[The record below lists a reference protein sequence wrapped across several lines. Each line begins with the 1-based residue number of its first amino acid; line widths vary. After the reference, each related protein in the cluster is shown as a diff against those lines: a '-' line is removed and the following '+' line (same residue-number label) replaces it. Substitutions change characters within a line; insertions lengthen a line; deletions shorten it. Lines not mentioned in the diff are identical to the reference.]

1 LVLQKYIIAYVNLI
15 INVFR
20 MTHAHSDGQKHVH
33 QAEVD
38 LVGVHVNAIYNGD

>member
-1 LVLQKYIIAYVNLI
+1 
-15 INVFR
+15 

-38 LVGVHVNAIYNGD
+38 LVGIHVNAIYNGDWRRAENLSFYDICH

>member
-1 LVLQKYIIAYVNLI
+1 
-15 INVFR
+15 

-38 LVGVHVNAIYNGD
+38 LVGIHVNAIYNGDFVAFNAPKEV